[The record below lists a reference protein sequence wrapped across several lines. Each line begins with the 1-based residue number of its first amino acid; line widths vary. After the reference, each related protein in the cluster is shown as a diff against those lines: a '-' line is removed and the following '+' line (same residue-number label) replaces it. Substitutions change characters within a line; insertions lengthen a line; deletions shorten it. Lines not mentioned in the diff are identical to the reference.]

1 MTTDPFAPARSAQ
14 EASPEDPS
22 YRFIPSLIEQQGRSV
37 GVVLGSRLCEAAR
50 AKLKSEPRTMSYAEI
65 RRLFKAN
72 CANQDGYLSP
82 QHPVLETVL
91 RLLLISKADSMTLTD
106 IHDQVSFLWLTSTW
120 PRHINKDAMRRVLDR
135 AASHGIIP
143 A

>member
-1 MTTDPFAPARSAQ
+1 MTTDPSAPAEFAQ
-14 EASPEDPS
+14 EAPPEDPS
-22 YRFIPSLIEQQGRSV
+22 YKFIPSPIEQQGRSV

-50 AKLKSEPRTMSYAEI
+50 AKLKGEPWKMSYAEL
-65 RRLFKAN
+65 RRLFRSS
-72 CANQDGYLSP
+72 CANQEGYLSP

-91 RLLLISKADSMTLTD
+91 RLLLTSKADSMTLTE
-106 IHDQVSFLWLTSTW
+106 IHDQVSSLWLTSTW

-135 AASHGIIP
+135 AVSHGIVP